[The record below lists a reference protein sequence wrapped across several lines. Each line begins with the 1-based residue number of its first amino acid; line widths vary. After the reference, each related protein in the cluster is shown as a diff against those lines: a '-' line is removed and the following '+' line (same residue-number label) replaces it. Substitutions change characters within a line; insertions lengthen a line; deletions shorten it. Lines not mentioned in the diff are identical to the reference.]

1 MKLLRETEPNWTIRR
16 LTESAGISGTV
27 SIRTVNRFLNK
38 NSYKYLQARR
48 KGLLS
53 NEDKQAQVDFAK
65 MVLSNYD
72 DSLSTERIALYLD
85 GLSFAFKM
93 NPKSKYAIWRGNM
106 QDLKRN
112 FTFECEIQLKCHQL
126 KATIVRMEKANL
138 KFNPITTRGGGA

>member
-1 MKLLRETEPNWTIRR
+1 M
-16 LTESAGISGTV
+16 
-27 SIRTVNRFLNK
+27 
-38 NSYKYLQARR
+38 
-48 KGLLS
+48 S

-72 DSLSTERIALYLD
+72 DSLSTERIAFYLD
-85 GLSFAFKM
+85 GSSFAFKM

-138 KFNPITTRGGGA
+138 KFNPITTRGGHNVPAAQII